1 MDSILI
7 IDDEPQIRK
16 LLSRMMELE
25 GYEVFQATDCQSTL
39 KQLKLHTPQVAL
51 CDVFLP
57 DGHGVDLVLTMKKL
71 YPELEIILLTA
82 HGNIPDGV
90 QAIKNGAF
98 DYITKGDDNN
108 KIIPDRKSVV

>member
-1 MDSILI
+1 MFYLCETNKMEMDSILI

-51 CDVFLP
+51 CDVFCLM
-57 DGHGVDLVLTMKKL
+57 VT
-71 YPELEIILLTA
+71 ESIWFLL
-82 HGNIPDGV
+82 
-90 QAIKNGAF
+90 
-98 DYITKGDDNN
+98 
-108 KIIPDRKSVV
+108 

>member
-39 KQLKLHTPQVAL
+39 KQLKQHTPQV
-51 CDVFLP
+51 
-57 DGHGVDLVLTMKKL
+57 
-71 YPELEIILLTA
+71 
-82 HGNIPDGV
+82 
-90 QAIKNGAF
+90 
-98 DYITKGDDNN
+98 
-108 KIIPDRKSVV
+108 

>member
-25 GYEVFQATDCQSTL
+25 GYEVFQAADCQSTL
-39 KQLKLHTPQVAL
+39 KQLKLHNPQVVL

-57 DGHGVDLVLTMKKL
+57 AMEWIWLQ
-71 YPELEIILLTA
+71 PS
-82 HGNIPDGV
+82 
-90 QAIKNGAF
+90 KNS
-98 DYITKGDDNN
+98 IQNW
-108 KIIPDRKSVV
+108 R